1 MGSSYL
7 KQMINLMEKQI
18 RRKAILYGIVAILL
32 ASTFAAV
39 IYNIGVFQTTLI
51 PASPPIPAVHTSIMA
66 TFPSTEALTSFL
78 KNNVR
83 IQGPY
88 WLLGPADVKLFNS
101 ASSPLSSF
109 LQTRGTLAN
118 VFSEGDT
125 QGGSYQHSTT
135 NVQVTGVDEAD
146 TVKTDDSGYMYV
158 LSKDTVYILTAYP
171 ATQARV
177 LAKIKYTDM
186 YPIGIYVSGQ
196 RLAVIGSQYSFDT
209 LMFPLYNSYY
219 ALDVETFIRL
229 YDISDRSNP
238 VLIKDF
244 ALTGSY
250 FNSRMIGDY
259 IYLVASK
266 PAYTISDA
274 DFLPEIIMNGKTN
287 EIAPTEIHYFN
298 GTEERYR
305 YTTFIAMN
313 IQNATEAPVYLPTL
327 QGEASNMY
335 ASQQNMYVTFQDYYW
350 GGNTTIY
357 RIQLQANNM
366 TVEAV
371 GKIPGYEHNQYS
383 MDEYGDY
390 FRIQTQTWSTGVT
403 ATNVYVLD
411 MNLTIVG
418 TLENIAP
425 GENFHSARFMGDRCY
440 LVTFQKTDPLFVI
453 DLSNATNP
461 QVLGNLTIPGYS
473 DYLHP
478 YDETHLI
485 GVGKNTV
492 EDQSGYFAWYQGI
505 KISLFD
511 VTNVT
516 NPIQDA
522 SYVIGDRGSDTPVL
536 SDPKAFLFD
545 RSKSLLVIPV
555 LVANVDESKYTGY
568 VPPYAYGDPVWQG
581 AYVFDISLFHN
592 LIVEGQITHIPNGT
606 SITDQAYWIKR
617 SLYIED
623 VLYTISDRM
632 VKMNSLEDMSEIG
645 QIPLA

>member
-7 KQMINLMEKQI
+7 KQMINLMERQI
-18 RRKAILYGIVAILL
+18 RRKAILYGILAILL
-32 ASTFAAV
+32 ASLVAGA
-39 IYNIGVFQTTLI
+39 IYNFRVFQTTLI
-51 PASPPIPAVHTSIMA
+51 PAGPPTPVTHTSFMA
-66 TFPSTEALTSFL
+66 TFPSAEALTNFL
-78 KNNVR
+78 KTNSQT
-83 IQGPY
+83 QGPFSLY
-88 WLLGPADVKLFNS
+88 GAVDVQLLNTPGSPLLRAMPPSLMSVNSFS
-101 ASSPLSSF
+101 ASVS
-109 LQTRGTLAN
+109 TT
-118 VFSEGDT
+118 ET
-125 QGGSYQHSTT
+125 YQHSTT
-135 NVQVTGVDEAD
+135 NIQVTGVDEAD
-146 TVKTDDSGYMYV
+146 TVKTDDNGYMYV
-158 LSKDTVYILTAYP
+158 ISNEAVYILSAYP
-171 ATQARV
+171 AAQASV

-186 YPIGIYVSGQ
+186 YPIGIFVSGQ
-196 RLAVIGSQYSFDT
+196 RLAVLGSQYSFPPLT
-209 LMFPLYNSYY
+209 IFPLYSRYY
-219 ALDVETFIRL
+219 VTDVNTFIRL
-229 YDISDRSNP
+229 YDISDKSNP
-238 VLIKDF
+238 ILIKDF
-244 ALTGSY
+244 NLTGSY

-259 IYLVASK
+259 VYLVASK
-266 PAYTISDA
+266 PAYTINDTI
-274 DFLPEIIMNGKTN
+274 FLPEIIQNGNT
-287 EIAPTEIHYFN
+287 TEIPPTDIYYFN
-298 GTEERYR
+298 GTEEYYQ
-305 YTTFIAMN
+305 YTTFVAVN
-313 IQNATEAPVYLPTL
+313 IQNATEAPTYLTAL
-327 QGEASNMY
+327 LGAASNMY
-335 ASQQNMYVTFQDYYW
+335 VSQQNMYVTFQDYYW

-366 TVEAV
+366 TIEAT
-371 GKIPGYEHNQYS
+371 GKISGYEHNQYS

-390 FRIQTQTWSTGVT
+390 FRIQTQTITGVT

-453 DLSNATNP
+453 DLSNPTNP

-545 RSKSLLVIPV
+545 RSKDLLVIPV
-555 LVANVDESKYTGY
+555 LNATIDESKYPGY

>member
-1 MGSSYL
+1 MVS
-7 KQMINLMEKQI
+7 LMEKQI
-18 RRKAILYGIVAILL
+18 RRKAVFYGIAAILL
-32 ASTFAAV
+32 TSTFAVV
-39 IYNIGVFQTTLI
+39 IYNLGVFQTALI
-51 PASPPIPAVHTSIMA
+51 SSGPPVPAAHTSFLA
-66 TFPSTEALTSFL
+66 TFPSAEALTSFL
-78 KNNVR
+78 KNNSQT
-83 IQGPY
+83 QGPFSLY
-88 WLLGPADVKLFNS
+88 GPADVKLFALPGTFS
-101 ASSPLSSF
+101 LSPGF
-109 LQTRGTLAN
+109 WRGTPVNTFEYSA
-118 VFSEGDT
+118 VDIEG
-125 QGGSYQHSTT
+125 GNYQHSTT
-135 NVQVTGVDEAD
+135 NIQVTGVDEAD
-146 TVKTDDSGYMYV
+146 TVKTDDNGYMYV
-158 LSKDTVYILTAYP
+158 VSGDTVYILTAYP
-171 ATQARV
+171 ATHASV

-186 YPIGIYVSGQ
+186 YPIGIFVSGQ
-196 RLAVIGSQYSFDT
+196 RLAVLGSQYSFPT
-209 LMFPLYNSYY
+209 LSMFAVYNEFYV
-219 ALDVETFIRL
+219 ADIKTFIRL

-266 PAYTISDA
+266 PAYTINDTL
-274 DFLPEIIMNGKTN
+274 FLPEIIMNGRNN

-298 GTEERYR
+298 GSEEYYQ
-305 YTTFIAMN
+305 YTTFVAMN
-313 IQNATEAPVYLPTL
+313 VQNATEAPVYLTTL
-327 QGEASNMY
+327 LGGASNMY
-335 ASQQNMYVTFQDYYW
+335 VSQQNMYVTFQDYYW
-350 GGNTTIY
+350 GGNTTIC

-366 TVEAV
+366 TIEAS

-403 ATNVYVLD
+403 ATSVYVLD

-418 TLENIAP
+418 TVENIAP

-440 LVTFQKTDPLFVI
+440 LVTFQNIDPLFVI

-492 EDQSGYFAWYQGI
+492 AAQNGYFAWYQGI

-516 NPIQDA
+516 NPIQSA

-545 RSKSLLVIPV
+545 RNKNLLVIPV
-555 LVANVDESKYTGY
+555 LVAKIDESKYPSP
-568 VPPYAYGDPVWQG
+568 VPDSAYGDPVWQG
-581 AYVFDISLFHN
+581 AYVFDISLFHD
-592 LIVEGQITHIPNGT
+592 LMLEGRITHMTNGT
-606 SITDQAYWIKR
+606 SITDHGYWIKR

-623 VLYTISDRM
+623 VLYTLSDRM
-632 VKMNSLEDMSEIG
+632 VKMNNLEDISEIG
-645 QIPLA
+645 QIPLS

>member
-1 MGSSYL
+1 MVS
-7 KQMINLMEKQI
+7 LMEKQI
-18 RRKAILYGIVAILL
+18 RRKAIFYGTAAILL

-39 IYNIGVFQTTLI
+39 IYNLGVLQTTLI
-51 PASPPIPAVHTSIMA
+51 STGPPIPAAHTSFLA
-66 TFPSTEALTSFL
+66 TFPSAEALTSFL
-78 KNNVR
+78 KNNSQT
-83 IQGPY
+83 QGPFSLY
-88 WLLGPADVKLFNS
+88 GPADVKLFNS
-101 ASSPLSSF
+101 PSSPL
-109 LQTRGTLAN
+109 LPMRGTA
-118 VFSEGDT
+118 VDTFSYALGTE
-125 QGGSYQHSTT
+125 GGSYQHSTT
-135 NVQVTGVDEAD
+135 NIQVTGVDEAD
-146 TVKTDDSGYMYV
+146 TVKTDDDGYMYV
-158 LSKDTVYILTAYP
+158 VSDDTVYILTAYP
-171 ATQARV
+171 ATQASV

-186 YPIGIYVSGQ
+186 HPIGIFVSGQ
-196 RLAVIGSQYSFDT
+196 RLAVLGSQYSFPT
-209 LMFPLYNSYY
+209 LSVFPLYNGFYV
-219 ALDVETFIRL
+219 ADIKTFIRL
-229 YDISDRSNP
+229 YDISDKSNP
-238 VLIKDF
+238 VLVKDF

-266 PAYTISDA
+266 PAYTINDTL
-274 DFLPEIIMNGKTN
+274 FLPEIIMNGRNN

-298 GTEERYR
+298 GTEEYYQ
-305 YTTFIAMN
+305 YTTFVAMN
-313 IQNATEAPVYLPTL
+313 VQNATEAPVYLTTL
-327 QGEASNMY
+327 LGGASSMY
-335 ASQQNMYVTFQDYYW
+335 VSQQNMYVTFQDYYW

-357 RIQLQANNM
+357 RIRLQANNM
-366 TVEAV
+366 TIEAS

-383 MDEYGDY
+383 MDEYGNY
-390 FRIQTQTWSTGVT
+390 FRIQTQTWSTAMVPKGLT

-453 DLSNATNP
+453 DLSNPTNP

-492 EDQSGYFAWYQGI
+492 DAQNGYFAWYQGI

-516 NPIQDA
+516 NPIQSA

-545 RSKSLLVIPV
+545 RSKNLLVIPV
-555 LVANVDESKYTGY
+555 LNATIDKSKYPSP
-568 VPPYAYGDPVWQG
+568 VPDSAYGDPVWQG
-581 AYVFDISLFHN
+581 AYVFDISLYHD
-592 LIVEGQITHIPNGT
+592 LVVEGCITHVPNGT
-606 SITDQAYWIKR
+606 SITDQGYWIKR

-645 QIPLA
+645 QIALS

>member
-1 MGSSYL
+1 
-7 KQMINLMEKQI
+7 MEKQI

-51 PASPPIPAVHTSIMA
+51 PASPPIPAAHTSFMA
-66 TFPSTEALTSFL
+66 TFHSAEALTSFL
-78 KNNVR
+78 KNNSQT
-83 IQGPY
+83 QGPFSLY
-88 WLLGPADVKLFNS
+88 GPADVNLLNS
-101 ASSPLSSF
+101 PNSPLLPL
-109 LQTRGTLAN
+109 LQTRGRSAN
-118 VFSEGDT
+118 PAETYTV
-125 QGGSYQHSTT
+125 GGSYQHSTT

-158 LSKDTVYILTAYP
+158 LSNDTVYILTAYP

-177 LAKIKYTDM
+177 LAKIPYTDM
-186 YPIGIYVSGQ
+186 YPIGIFVSGQ
-196 RLAVIGSQYSFDT
+196 RLAVLGSQYSFPT
-209 LMFPLYNSYY
+209 LTMYPLYNRYY
-219 ALDVETFIRL
+219 VADIKTFIRL

-238 VLIKDF
+238 ILIKDF

-266 PAYTISDA
+266 PAYTINDTI
-274 DFLPEIIMNGKTN
+274 FLPEIIMNGKTN
-287 EIAPTEIHYFN
+287 EIAPTEIQYFN
-298 GTEERYR
+298 GTEEYYQ
-305 YTTFIAMN
+305 YTTFVAMN
-313 IQNATEAPVYLPTL
+313 IQNATEAPVYLPIL
-327 QGEASNMY
+327 LGGASNMY
-335 ASQQNMYVTFQDYYW
+335 VSQQNMYVTFKDYYW

-357 RIQLQANNM
+357 RIQLQADNM
-366 TVEAV
+366 TIEAS

-403 ATNVYVLD
+403 TTNVYVLD

-440 LVTFQKTDPLFVI
+440 LVTFQQTDPLFVI

-492 EDQSGYFAWYQGI
+492 EAQGGYFAWYQGI

-516 NPIQDA
+516 NPIQEA

-545 RSKSLLVIPV
+545 RSKNLLVIPV
-555 LVANVDESKYTGY
+555 LVANIDESKYPSP
-568 VPPYAYGDPVWQG
+568 VPDSAYGDPVWQG
-581 AYVFDISLFHN
+581 AYVFDISLYHD
-592 LIVEGQITHIPNGT
+592 LVVEGRITHIANGT

-632 VKMNSLEDMSEIG
+632 VKMNSLENMSEIG
-645 QIPLA
+645 QIPLS

>member
-1 MGSSYL
+1 MVSF
-7 KQMINLMEKQI
+7 MEKQI
-18 RRKAILYGIVAILL
+18 RRKAISYGIAAILL

-39 IYNIGVFQTTLI
+39 IYNLGVFQTTLI
-51 PASPPIPAVHTSIMA
+51 PAGPPIPAAHTSFLA
-66 TFPSTEALTSFL
+66 TFPSAEALTSFL
-78 KNNVR
+78 KNNSQT
-83 IQGPY
+83 QGPFSLY
-88 WLLGPADVKLFNS
+88 GPVDVSLFNS
-101 ASSPLSSF
+101 PSSPL
-109 LQTRGTLAN
+109 LPMRGTSVNA
-118 VFSEGDT
+118 FSATLDT
-125 QGGSYQHSTT
+125 ADGSYQHSTT
-135 NVQVTGVDEAD
+135 NIQVTGVDEAD
-146 TVKTDDSGYMYV
+146 MVKTDDNGYMYV
-158 LSKDTVYILTAYP
+158 LSDDTVYLLTAYP
-171 ATQARV
+171 ATQASV

-186 YPIGIYVSGQ
+186 YPIGIFVSGQ
-196 RLAVIGSQYSFDT
+196 RLAVLGSQYSFPT
-209 LMFPLYNSYY
+209 LSVFPLYNGFYM
-219 ALDVETFIRL
+219 ADIKTFIRL

-266 PAYTISDA
+266 PAYTINDTI
-274 DFLPEIIMNGKTN
+274 FLPEIIMNGGTN

-298 GTEERYR
+298 GTEEYYQ
-305 YTTFIAMN
+305 YTTFVAMN
-313 IQNATEAPVYLPTL
+313 VQNATEAPVYLTTL
-327 QGEASNMY
+327 LGGASSMY
-335 ASQQNMYVTFQDYYW
+335 VSQQNMYVTFQDYYW

-366 TVEAV
+366 TIEAS

-383 MDEYGDY
+383 MDEYGNY

-440 LVTFQKTDPLFVI
+440 LVTFQNIDPLFVI

-492 EDQSGYFAWYQGI
+492 DAQNGYFAWYQGI

-516 NPIQDA
+516 NPIQNA

-545 RSKSLLVIPV
+545 RSKNLLVIPV
-555 LVANVDESKYTGY
+555 LVAKIDESKYPSP
-568 VPPYAYGDPVWQG
+568 VPNSAYGDPVWQG
-581 AYVFDISLFHN
+581 AYVFDISLYHD
-592 LIVEGQITHIPNGT
+592 LVVEGRITHMANGT
-606 SITDQAYWIKR
+606 SITDQGYWIKR

-632 VKMNSLEDMSEIG
+632 VKMNNLEDMSEIG
-645 QIPLA
+645 QIPLS